1 MPFDRYKLL
10 FRELPEA
17 AILTDM
23 GCRIKACNIL
33 AEEIIGHSEENIR
46 GKRIQE
52 FLPSPPLMS
61 LLDEAVTFLRTPSL
75 NHENSLIELNVT
87 GKKKYYKVSMNL
99 FEAQPLREKALLFTL
114 TDITVSKEIEQHKT
128 DFFATA
134 SHEFRT
140 PLTSIFMGVGMIR
153 TGQLGQIS
161 PKGKEILE
169 AIESDCTRLLRLANN
184 LLDLSRMETGSISME
199 LEEVSAFDII
209 DAALAT
215 LKLQAEHKNISL
227 YTKVPGDP
235 PMVRA
240 DINKIIWVVT
250 NLVGNA
256 LRYTG
261 EKGSIIVK
269 ALRKGTKV
277 IFSVKDSGK
286 GIPAVYHDKIFQ
298 KFVRVN
304 GGTGGAGLGLAICKE
319 IVEAHGGEI
328 WMKSEPGKGS
338 TFSFSI
344 PVGRS

>member
-1 MPFDRYKLL
+1 MSLNHYELF

-17 AILTDM
+17 VILTDM
-23 GCRIKACNIL
+23 GCRMMACNAL
-33 AEEIIGHSEENIR
+33 AEELLGHKEASIKGR
-46 GKRIQE
+46 RIQDL
-52 FLPSPPLMS
+52 LPSPPLIS
-61 LLDEAVTFLRTPSL
+61 LLDEAVMFSRTPSL
-75 NHENSLIELNVT
+75 NHENSVIELRIR

-99 FEAQPLREKALLFTL
+99 FNVLVPEDKALLFTL
-114 TDITVSKEIEQHKT
+114 TDITVIKEIEQHKT
-128 DFFATA
+128 DFFAAA

-140 PLTSIFMGVGMIR
+140 PLTSIFMGVGMIK

-161 PKGKEILE
+161 PRGKEILE

-199 LEEVSAFDII
+199 LEDVSAFNII

-227 YTKVPGDP
+227 YTKLPEDL
-235 PMVRA
+235 PMIRA
-240 DINKIIWVVT
+240 DVNKIIWVVT

-256 LRYTG
+256 LRYTE
-261 EKGSIIVK
+261 EKGSITVK

-277 IFSVKDSGK
+277 IFSVADTGK

-298 KFVRVN
+298 KFVRID

-328 WMKSEPGKGS
+328 WLKSEPGKGS